1 VVVTGEGIPVAH
13 LLLPGRTADPGAFR
27 EAISYLVEG
36 LGLSRVV
43 ICCDRGM
50 VSKGNLEALKGA
62 GLSYVV
68 AIRMRKVGEL
78 ARAVLSHP
86 GRYREVAENLRV
98 KEVPVPG
105 EEDRYILCYNPF
117 RAEEDRKA
125 REAMVEKLKERLS
138 GGNVG
143 AFLKGAARRYVRVVG
158 GKAELD
164 WGKIAEDARYDGK
177 WILRTNTDLP
187 PEEIALAYKGLWQV
201 EEAFREPEVPLRVTR
216 DASRVLEPIYHW
228 TEARV
233 RGHVMVCFLAFILRQ
248 QLRLKLKELGW
259 EGSFTGLLE
268 ALNQVRAVE
277 IEDGTGLKYR
287 LRDEIPAEAM
297 PALKALGMAPPK
309 LVERLA

>member
-1 VVVTGEGIPVAH
+1 
-13 LLLPGRTADPGAFR
+13 
-27 EAISYLVEG
+27 
-36 LGLSRVV
+36 
-43 ICCDRGM
+43 
-50 VSKGNLEALKGA
+50 
-62 GLSYVV
+62 
-68 AIRMRKVGEL
+68 
-78 ARAVLSHP
+78 
-86 GRYREVAENLRV
+86 
-98 KEVPVPG
+98 
-105 EEDRYILCYNPF
+105 
-117 RAEEDRKA
+117 
-125 REAMVEKLKERLS
+125 
-138 GGNVG
+138 VG

-201 EEAFREPEVPLRVTR
+201 EEAFRTLKTPLELR
-216 DASRVLEPIYHW
+216 PIYHW